1 MKTALERRI
10 AARQTTVEAGGH
22 TFTLRRP
29 TEFEK
34 IRHCNLPLLDYLCE
48 FIDAANLTEADLF
61 AGGTA
66 ELVEFDRAL
75 VRDWLYEQPDLW
87 KPLSEA
93 LSALVAAHETRVEA
107 ELKNSTPG

>member
-10 AARQTTVEAGGH
+10 AARQSTVEAGGH

-48 FIDAANLTEADLF
+48 FIDAADLTEADLF
-61 AGGTA
+61 AGDGA
-66 ELVEFDRAL
+66 EPVAFDRYL
-75 VRDWLYEQPDLW
+75 VRDWLYDQPDLW
-87 KPLSEA
+87 KPLAEA
-93 LSALVAAHETRVEA
+93 LSSLVDAHDARAEA
-107 ELKNSTPG
+107 ELKN